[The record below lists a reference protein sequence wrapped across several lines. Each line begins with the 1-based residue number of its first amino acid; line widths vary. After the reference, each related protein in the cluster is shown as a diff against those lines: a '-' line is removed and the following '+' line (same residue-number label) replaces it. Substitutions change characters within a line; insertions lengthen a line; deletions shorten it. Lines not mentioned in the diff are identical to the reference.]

1 MFDSETFNQC
11 SEIPVKLLDSET
23 REPNQVIGLQK
34 SKCETFIAVVSGKN
48 LVMNEQKQNQLFIF
62 EK

>member
-11 SEIPVKLLDSET
+11 SEIPVKLLDSDT

-34 SKCETFIAVVSGKN
+34 SKDEKYLAVISGKN
-48 LVMNEQKQNQLFIF
+48 LVMDEQK
-62 EK
+62 